1 MTPEFNN
8 PVEWLAGLAVGLIAF
23 FAKRELNRVSA
34 DLANK
39 ADKDQMQREL
49 EGVKMDL
56 KETREARERDIE
68 RLERAQAE
76 KLAEFSASMR
86 DRLTTM
92 ERNVNDKINGMRED
106 MSGKLD
112 MIMQVM
118 RDLRKE

>member
-49 EGVKMDL
+49 EGVKMEL
-56 KETREARERDIE
+56 KESRDARDRDIE

-76 KLAEFSASMR
+76 KMAEFTESMR
-86 DRLTTM
+86 DRMTAM
-92 ERNVNDKINGMRED
+92 ERNVAERIGSMRED
-106 MSGKLD
+106 VGGKLD

>member
-49 EGVKMDL
+49 EGVKMEL
-56 KETREARERDIE
+56 KETRDARDRDIE

-76 KLAEFSASMR
+76 KMAEFTESMR
-86 DRLTTM
+86 DRMTAM
-92 ERNVNDKINGMRED
+92 ERNVADRISSMRED
-106 MSGKLD
+106 VGGKLD

-118 RDLRKE
+118 NQIRKE

>member
-49 EGVKMDL
+49 EGVKMEL
-56 KETREARERDIE
+56 KETRDARDRDIE

-76 KLAEFSASMR
+76 KMAEFTESMR
-86 DRLTTM
+86 DRMTAM
-92 ERNVNDKINGMRED
+92 ERNVAERIGSMRED
-106 MSGKLD
+106 VGGKLD